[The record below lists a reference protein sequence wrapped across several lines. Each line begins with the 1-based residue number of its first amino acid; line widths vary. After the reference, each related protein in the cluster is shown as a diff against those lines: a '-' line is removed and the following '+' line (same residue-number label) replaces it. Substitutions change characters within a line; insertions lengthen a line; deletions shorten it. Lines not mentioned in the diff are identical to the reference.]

1 MSTSPTPV
9 SIQQSESNR
18 IPLAQRPKT
27 FADRFVNFWWVEIP
41 LKLRRYST
49 LLGAAW
55 SDGIYLTAWPRL
67 ATILV
72 FAVLM
77 FGFAEGATHWSF
89 RTIVGTNGF
98 AGNVLAPMATAN
110 DWGGP
115 THLVF
120 ADNLLLLMIG
130 VAFGTLSANLGIT
143 LVIGY
148 AVGDLFGPRLPFGP
162 GWPNVDPFNTWIYRH
177 VPLLT
182 SYILFFMLAALPIL
196 MAMEL
201 ARSSHWRVARSRALM
216 VGLSAIIEAALIYC
230 WGAVAPMMFRTVQ
243 LWSGGDPRITVPF
256 YRHITGTWLVP
267 AAIGAVFVRAVLVSA
282 SVQGRSLQLKS
293 LAAARGAA
301 LPRMPQWARSIIVA
315 GVITSLMMGF
325 LHNPRTYEPPLLTN
339 YGEAKLVFLGLA
351 AALLARAYWLPGV
364 SRWQLWSARVE
375 QYPAVL
381 RLAAA
386 TAVGYLLC
394 LLLVAIPGL
403 QSTQPGEFGPEV
415 AALLIGLAMT
425 FILLPRGWAARPTSR
440 RGLPWRRIPVPS
452 PVSQAGIIAVLIMLT
467 SKRAFADCYD
477 FACCM
482 ASAARAAG
490 AAAAGGIPFLGG
502 IAGAAGT
509 GAAHGASAGAGASA
523 ASSWDKWD
531 KKNRSNLSPPAAD
544 GPPTMGPPKPGT
556 SVPDDGPPVFGGF
569 DPGSSFWHKL
579 GQLDAQERQ
588 ALQWYADHGG
598 EGDSTDLPE
607 SGSNNPKPPGG
618 WLGGEL

>member
-9 SIQQSESNR
+9 VVQQSESNR
-18 IPLAQRPKT
+18 MAPAHQPKT

-41 LKLRRYST
+41 LKLRRYSS

-72 FAVLM
+72 FALFL
-77 FGFAEGATHWSF
+77 FGFAEGATHWSY

-98 AGNVLAPMATAN
+98 AGNVLAPMATAD

-115 THLVF
+115 SHLVF
-120 ADNLLLLMIG
+120 AGNLLLLIIG

-148 AVGDLFGPRLPFGP
+148 AFGDLFGPPLPFGP
-162 GWPNVDPFNTWIYRH
+162 SWVQGDRFNTWIFRH

-182 SYILFFMLAALPIL
+182 SYILFFMLTCLPIL

-201 ARSSHWRVARSRALM
+201 ARSSHPLVPRSRRLM
-216 VGLSAIIEAALIYC
+216 VGVTGLVEAALIYC
-230 WGAVAPMMFRTVQ
+230 WCAMAPMVFRTVQ
-243 LWSGGDPRITVPF
+243 LWSGLNPRITVPF
-256 YRHITGTWLVP
+256 YHHLTSIWLVP
-267 AAIGAVFVRAVLVSA
+267 TAIVAVLVRAFLVRPALQSRA
-282 SVQGRSLQLKS
+282 LQQRSPGLVPL
-293 LAAARGAA
+293 
-301 LPRMPQWARSIIVA
+301 RMPPWGQAVIGA
-315 GVITSLMMGF
+315 GVITLLMTGF
-325 LHNPRTYEPPLLTN
+325 LHDPGTSERSLLTSFA
-339 YGEAKLVFLGLA
+339 EAELIFLGLA
-351 AALLARAYWLPGV
+351 VALLARAYWLP
-364 SRWQLWSARVE
+364 SLPDWQIWTARVE

-386 TAVGYLLC
+386 TVVGYCLC
-394 LLLVAIPGL
+394 LLLVAIPGV
-403 QSTQPGEFGPEV
+403 QSRQAGKFGPEV
-415 AALLIGLAMT
+415 AALLSGLAMT
-425 FILLPRGWAARPTSR
+425 LVLLPHGWAARHTSR
-440 RGLPWRRIPVPS
+440 RTLPWRRIPVPS
-452 PVSQAGIIAVLIMLT
+452 PVGQAGIIAVLIMLT
-467 SKRAFADCYD
+467 SKKAFADCYD

-482 ASAARAAG
+482 AGAARAAA

-509 GAAHGASAGAGASA
+509 GAAHGPSAGAGASGG
-523 ASSWDKWD
+523 SSWDKWD
-531 KKNRSNLSPPAAD
+531 KKNRSNLSPPAPD

-579 GQLDAQERQ
+579 LQLDAHERQ

-598 EGDSTDLPE
+598 EGDSTDLPK
-607 SGSNNPKPPGG
+607 SGSNNPTPPGG
-618 WLGGEL
+618 WLGGQL